1 MSQYLE
7 NKLSGMNNIIII
19 LRKNKTVKGYFIMN
33 KKFLSL
39 AIVMFVSALF
49 LISCSR
55 DKDPADLAIKAAETA
70 INATKAEA
78 VKMVPDQVK
87 SLDDSLAAAKE
98 KFAKGE
104 YKAALD
110 EATLLPIKA
119 KGVTAAAKAKKAEL
133 IKKWTETSQELP
145 KMIEDVQGKV
155 DALSK
160 LKRLPAKLKKDK
172 FEEAKAGLA
181 SVKDEWTKAQESFK
195 NEKFTD
201 AINVA
206 GSVKDKVI
214 NIMEALGMSIPAPV
228 VAPVAA
234 PVVAPAAAPVPA
246 PASTKAK

>member
-1 MSQYLE
+1 M
-7 NKLSGMNNIIII
+7 
-19 LRKNKTVKGYFIMN
+19 
-33 KKFLSL
+33 KKKILSL
-39 AIVMFVSALF
+39 AIVMFVSAFF

-55 DKDPADLAIKAAETA
+55 DKEPADLAIKAAETA

-78 VKMVPDQVK
+78 VKMVPDQIK

-119 KGVTAAAKAKKAEL
+119 KGVMAAAKVKKEEL
-133 IKKWTETSQELP
+133 IKKWTETSQDLP

-160 LKRLPAKLKKDK
+160 LKRLPAKLKKNT

-181 SVKDEWTKAQESFK
+181 SAKDEWTKAQESFK

-214 NIMEALGMSIPAPV
+214 NIMGALGMSIPAPV
-228 VAPVAA
+228 VAPV
-234 PVVAPAAAPVPA
+234 VAPAAVPAPASAPA

>member
-1 MSQYLE
+1 
-7 NKLSGMNNIIII
+7 MNNVIIIR
-19 LRKNKTVKGYFIMN
+19 RKNKTVKGYFIMN
-33 KKFLSL
+33 KKILSL
-39 AIVMFVSALF
+39 AIVMFMSAFF

-110 EATLLPIKA
+110 EATLLPVKA
-119 KGVTAAAKAKKAEL
+119 KGVMAAAKVKKEEL

-160 LKRLPAKLKKDK
+160 LKKLPAKLKKDK

-181 SVKDEWTKAQESFK
+181 SAKDEWTKAQESFK

-206 GSVKDKVI
+206 GSLKDKVI
-214 NIMEALGMSIPAPV
+214 NIMGALGMSIPAPV
-228 VAPVAA
+228 VAPV
-234 PVVAPAAAPVPA
+234 VAPAAAPVPVPVPA

>member
-1 MSQYLE
+1 
-7 NKLSGMNNIIII
+7 MNNVIII
-19 LRKNKTVKGYFIMN
+19 LRKNTTVKGYFIM
-33 KKFLSL
+33 KKKILSL
-39 AIVMFVSALF
+39 AIVMFVSAFF

-55 DKDPADLAIKAAETA
+55 DKEPADLAIKAAETA

-87 SLDDSLAAAKE
+87 SLDDSLASAKE

-119 KGVTAAAKAKKAEL
+119 KGVMTAAKVKKEEL
-133 IKKWTETSQELP
+133 TKKWTEASQDLP
-145 KMIEDVQGKV
+145 KMIEDVQDKV

-160 LKRLPAKLKKDK
+160 LKRLPAKLKKNT

-181 SVKDEWTKAQESFK
+181 SAKDEWTKAQESFK

-214 NIMEALGMSIPAPV
+214 NIMGALGMSIPAPV
-228 VAPVAA
+228 VAPV
-234 PVVAPAAAPVPA
+234 VAPAAVPAPA

>member
-1 MSQYLE
+1 
-7 NKLSGMNNIIII
+7 MNNIIII

-33 KKFLSL
+33 KKILSL
-39 AIVMFVSALF
+39 AIVMFVSAFF

-119 KGVTAAAKAKKAEL
+119 KGVMAAAKAKKEEL
-133 IKKWTETSQELP
+133 TKKWTETSQELP
-145 KMIEDVQGKV
+145 KMIEDVQNKV

>member
-1 MSQYLE
+1 
-7 NKLSGMNNIIII
+7 
-19 LRKNKTVKGYFIMN
+19 MN

-145 KMIEDVQGKV
+145 KMIEDIQGKV

-160 LKRLPAKLKKDK
+160 LKKLPAKLKKDK

>member
-1 MSQYLE
+1 M
-7 NKLSGMNNIIII
+7 
-19 LRKNKTVKGYFIMN
+19 
-33 KKFLSL
+33 KKKILSL
-39 AIVMFVSALF
+39 AIVMFVSAFF

-55 DKDPADLAIKAAETA
+55 DKEPADLAIKAAETA

-78 VKMVPDQVK
+78 VKMVPDQIK
-87 SLDDSLAAAKE
+87 SLDDSLASAKE

-119 KGVTAAAKAKKAEL
+119 KGVMAAAKVKKEEL
-133 IKKWTETSQELP
+133 IKKWTETSQDLP

-160 LKRLPAKLKKDK
+160 LKRLPAKLKKNT

-181 SVKDEWTKAQESFK
+181 SAKDEWTKAQESFK

-214 NIMEALGMSIPAPV
+214 NIMGALGMSIPAPV
-228 VAPVAA
+228 VAPV
-234 PVVAPAAAPVPA
+234 VAPAAVPAPASAPA

>member
-1 MSQYLE
+1 
-7 NKLSGMNNIIII
+7 
-19 LRKNKTVKGYFIMN
+19 
-33 KKFLSL
+33 
-39 AIVMFVSALF
+39 
-49 LISCSR
+49 
-55 DKDPADLAIKAAETA
+55 
-70 INATKAEA
+70 
-78 VKMVPDQVK
+78 MVPDQVK

-119 KGVTAAAKAKKAEL
+119 KGVMAAAKAKKEEL
-133 IKKWTETSQELP
+133 TKKWTETSQELP
-145 KMIEDVQGKV
+145 KMIEDVQNKV

-181 SVKDEWTKAQESFK
+181 SAKDEWTKAQESFK
-195 NEKFTD
+195 NEIFTD

-214 NIMEALGMSIPAPV
+214 NIMGALGMSIPAPV
-228 VAPVAA
+228 VAPV
-234 PVVAPAAAPVPA
+234 VAPAAAPA

>member
-1 MSQYLE
+1 
-7 NKLSGMNNIIII
+7 
-19 LRKNKTVKGYFIMN
+19 
-33 KKFLSL
+33 
-39 AIVMFVSALF
+39 MFVCAFF

-55 DKDPADLAIKAAETA
+55 DKDPADLAIKAAETS
-70 INATKAEA
+70 INAAKVEA
-78 VKMVPDQVK
+78 VRFVPDQVK
-87 SLDDSLAAAKE
+87 SLEDSLASAKE

-110 EATLLPIKA
+110 EATPLDGKA
-119 KGVTAAAKAKKAEL
+119 KGVLAAANAKKEEL
-133 IKKWTETSQELP
+133 TKKWTEVSQDLP

-160 LKRLPAKLKKDK
+160 LKRLPAKLTKDK

-181 SVKDEWTKAQESFK
+181 SAKDEWTKAQESLK
-195 NEKFTD
+195 NKNFAD

-214 NIMEALGMSIPAPV
+214 NIMGALGMSIPAPV
-228 VAPVAA
+228 VAPV
-234 PVVAPAAAPVPA
+234 VAPAAVPAPA

>member
-1 MSQYLE
+1 MKK
-7 NKLSGMNNIIII
+7 KL
-19 LRKNKTVKGYFIMN
+19 
-33 KKFLSL
+33 LSL
-39 AIVMFVSALF
+39 AIVMFMSAFF

-70 INATKAEA
+70 INATRAEA
-78 VKMVPDQVK
+78 VKMVPDQIK

-110 EATLLPIKA
+110 EATLLPVKA
-119 KGVTAAAKAKKAEL
+119 KGVMAAAKVKKEEL

-160 LKRLPAKLKKDK
+160 LKRLPAKLKKNT

-181 SVKDEWTKAQESFK
+181 SAKDEWTKAQESFK

-201 AINVA
+201 AINLA
-206 GSVKDKVI
+206 GSIKDKMI
-214 NIMEALGMSIPAPV
+214 NIMGALGMSIPAPV
-228 VAPVAA
+228 VAPV
-234 PVVAPAAAPVPA
+234 VAPAAAPVPVPAPA

>member
-1 MSQYLE
+1 M
-7 NKLSGMNNIIII
+7 
-19 LRKNKTVKGYFIMN
+19 
-33 KKFLSL
+33 KKKILSL
-39 AIVMFVSALF
+39 AIVMFVSAFF

-55 DKDPADLAIKAAETA
+55 DKEPADLAIKAAETA

-87 SLDDSLAAAKE
+87 SLDDSLASAKE

-119 KGVTAAAKAKKAEL
+119 KGVMAAAKVKKEEL
-133 IKKWTETSQELP
+133 IKKWTETSQDLP

-160 LKRLPAKLKKDK
+160 LKRLPAKLKKNT

-181 SVKDEWTKAQESFK
+181 SAKDEWTKAQESFK

-214 NIMEALGMSIPAPV
+214 NIMGALGMSIPAPV
-228 VAPVAA
+228 VAPV
-234 PVVAPAAAPVPA
+234 VAPAAVPAPA

>member
-1 MSQYLE
+1 M
-7 NKLSGMNNIIII
+7 
-19 LRKNKTVKGYFIMN
+19 
-33 KKFLSL
+33 KKKILSL
-39 AIVMFVSALF
+39 AIVMFVSAFF

-87 SLDDSLAAAKE
+87 SLDDSLASAKE

-119 KGVTAAAKAKKAEL
+119 KGVMTAAKVKKEEL
-133 IKKWTETSQELP
+133 TKKWTEASQDLP
-145 KMIEDVQGKV
+145 KMIEDVQDKV

-160 LKRLPAKLKKDK
+160 LKRLPAKLKKNT

-181 SVKDEWTKAQESFK
+181 SAKDEWTKAQESFK

-214 NIMEALGMSIPAPV
+214 NIMGALGMSIPAPV
-228 VAPVAA
+228 VAPV
-234 PVVAPAAAPVPA
+234 VAPAAVPAPA

>member
-1 MSQYLE
+1 MIL
-7 NKLSGMNNIIII
+7 LSI

-39 AIVMFVSALF
+39 AIVMFVSAFF

-110 EATLLPIKA
+110 EATHLPVKA
-119 KGVTAAAKAKKAEL
+119 KGVTAAAKVKKEEL
-133 IKKWTETSQELP
+133 TKKWTETSQELP

-181 SVKDEWTKAQESFK
+181 SAKDEWTKAQESFK

-201 AINVA
+201 AINAA
-206 GSVKDKVI
+206 GSLKDKVI
-214 NIMEALGMSIPAPV
+214 NIMGTLGMSIPAPV
-228 VAPVAA
+228 VAPV
-234 PVVAPAAAPVPA
+234 VAPAAAPVPVPVPA

>member
-1 MSQYLE
+1 MYNS
-7 NKLSGMNNIIII
+7 III
-19 LRKNKTVKGYFIMN
+19 LRKNKAVKGYFIMN
-33 KKFLSL
+33 KKILSL
-39 AIVMFVSALF
+39 TIVMLVSAFF

-87 SLDDSLAAAKE
+87 LLDDSLAAAKE

-119 KGVTAAAKAKKAEL
+119 KGVMAAAKVKKEEL

-181 SVKDEWTKAQESFK
+181 SAKDEWTKAQESFK

-206 GSVKDKVI
+206 GSLKDKVI
-214 NIMEALGMSIPAPV
+214 NIMGALGMSIPT
-228 VAPVAA
+228 
-234 PVVAPAAAPVPA
+234 PVVAPAAAPVPIPAPA

>member
-1 MSQYLE
+1 
-7 NKLSGMNNIIII
+7 
-19 LRKNKTVKGYFIMN
+19 MN
-33 KKFLSL
+33 KKIFCLVIAML
-39 AIVMFVSALF
+39 VCTFF

-55 DKDPADLAIKAAETA
+55 DKDPADLAIKAAETS
-70 INATKAEA
+70 INTARAEA
-78 VKMVPDQVK
+78 VKFVPDQLK
-87 SLDDSLAAAKE
+87 SLENSLASAKD

-110 EATLLPIKA
+110 EATPLDVKA
-119 KGVTAAAKAKKAEL
+119 KSVLVAAKAKKEEL
-133 IKKWTETSQELP
+133 TKKWAETSQDIP

-181 SVKDEWTKAQESFK
+181 SAKDEWTKAQESFK
-195 NEKFTD
+195 NANFTD

-214 NIMEALGMSIPAPV
+214 QIMESLGMSVPAPV
-228 VAPVAA
+228 VA
-234 PVVAPAAAPVPA
+234 PVVAPAAAPAPVPTIA
-246 PASTKAK
+246 PATAPAKAK

>member
-1 MSQYLE
+1 
-7 NKLSGMNNIIII
+7 MNNVIIIR
-19 LRKNKTVKGYFIMN
+19 RKNKTVKGYFIMN
-33 KKFLSL
+33 KKILSL
-39 AIVMFVSALF
+39 AIVMFMSAFF

-110 EATLLPIKA
+110 EATLLPVKA
-119 KGVTAAAKAKKAEL
+119 KGVMAAAKVKKEEL

-160 LKRLPAKLKKDK
+160 LKKLPAKLKKDK

-181 SVKDEWTKAQESFK
+181 SAKDEWTKAQESFK

-201 AINVA
+201 AINAA
-206 GSVKDKVI
+206 GSLKDKVI
-214 NIMEALGMSIPAPV
+214 NIMGALGMSIPAPV
-228 VAPVAA
+228 VA